1 MWNFIHHFNPFLQ
14 SGLFSHL
21 VFILYR
27 VKIMKE
33 QLNSWKS
40 CKNPIQ
46 LSSFG
51 GVQTWCVPVAWE
63 QSQRPP
69 QDKARLVHFNSGLY
83 CSCIGTRKL
92 DRIGPLTIYTAQYA
106 IVERGQFCSVMQSS
120 SRKRAKTSG
129 LIFFIN
135 RKPTLD
141 FSFNSVASKWQSWL
155 FWVKSFLNSRIVVLK
170 LGVVTPLGK
179 SWVHSRG
186 VAASLILPSWKLAS
200 WGWAPLSWIQQMT
213 LKWKVGGNPS

>member
-69 QDKARLVHFNSGLY
+69 QDKAMLVHFNSGLY

-106 IVERGQFCSVMQSS
+106 TVGRGQFCSVMESS

-129 LIFFIN
+129 LIFLLIEN
-135 RKPTLD
+135 KLWTSPSTL
-141 FSFNSVASKWQSWL
+141 W
-155 FWVKSFLNSRIVVLK
+155 
-170 LGVVTPLGK
+170 
-179 SWVHSRG
+179 
-186 VAASLILPSWKLAS
+186 LAS
-200 WGWAPLSWIQQMT
+200 ASHDYFGWKAF
-213 LKWKVGGNPS
+213 